1 MKRKIMKREDVF
13 ERLTPPKG
21 GLADLRA
28 RIDRG
33 PNAFGLRAP
42 LVVMFATAAVV
53 TSIFFSR
60 KPVPNLI
67 EQARAH
73 DDGAEIA
80 LGLVAAPHETVQIS
94 AQDRGT
100 TALVRVPTART
111 DVAFYWVASTRSAE

>member
-1 MKRKIMKREDVF
+1 MKRELMKREEVF

-28 RIDRG
+28 RIERG
-33 PNAFGLRAP
+33 PIFFGMRVS
-42 LVVMFATAAVV
+42 LVAMFATAAVV
-53 TSIFFSR
+53 MAILFSR
-60 KPVPNLI
+60 KPAPNLV
-67 EQARAH
+67 EQARAR
-73 DDGAEIA
+73 DDGAMVA

-100 TALVRVPTART
+100 TALVRVPTERS